1 MIHLFELTEVRTLE
15 WKDIFM
21 GLPGKSVRIKFVN
34 TLIVMLKYI
43 IFKSRKGST
52 LPSLGKIQKDILNYR
67 EEEKKL
73 AIKKGKLGL
82 HLQKWEYVDRL
93 VL

>member
-52 LPSLGKIQKDILNYR
+52 LPSLGKIT
-67 EEEKKL
+67 
-73 AIKKGKLGL
+73 KGYIE
-82 HLQKWEYVDRL
+82 LQRGGKEIGN
-93 VL
+93 